1 MEFSTT
7 VKLAFMAICGLAQCA
22 DAAPKMVAHRGAGD
36 LTMPEASLPAY
47 SNAVAAACD
56 IVKLDLQHTKDGVVV
71 MGHDNT
77 LKRNMGWN
85 VAISDVT
92 YQEIY
97 EKGRFLENKAPGKER
112 IVRLDQALAI
122 VKSAPE
128 FWLDFKAKFSP
139 ELGEK
144 VLAALATA
152 GIDESRVMIA
162 TFNRPALKYFQ
173 THHPAIRRVGH
184 YSFKRDK
191 DGDAD
196 NAKAMRKVLAYRD
209 EFGLFGVNM
218 PVLAKQTRPED
229 VAFLKKN
236 GLWVSL
242 WFIQNADSA
251 KLYGPAGADAFVT
264 DHVSPVREAL
274 RGQ

>member
-1 MEFSTT
+1 MNLPTT
-7 VKLAFMAICGLAQCA
+7 AKLASVAIYCLAQCA
-22 DAAPKMVAHRGAGD
+22 AAAPKMVAHRGAGD

-47 SNAVAAACD
+47 SNAVAAASD
-56 IVKLDLQHTKDGVVV
+56 IVKLDLQCTKDGVVV
-71 MGHDNT
+71 MGHDCT
-77 LKRNMGWN
+77 LKRNMGWD
-85 VAISDVT
+85 VDISTVT
-92 YQEIY
+92 YSEIY
-97 EKGRFLENKAPGKER
+97 EKGRFLEQKSPGKER

-122 VKSAPE
+122 VKSVPE

-144 VLAALATA
+144 VLAALAAA

-184 YSFKRDK
+184 FSFKRK
-191 DGDAD
+191 NGEDAD
-196 NAKAMRKVLAYRD
+196 NSKTMQKVLAYRD
-209 EFGLFGVNM
+209 EFGLYGVNM
-218 PVLAKQTRPED
+218 PVLAKQTRVED

-242 WFIQNADSA
+242 WFIQNADFA
-251 KLYGPAGADAFVT
+251 KHYRPANADAFVT

-274 RGQ
+274 RQ

>member
-1 MEFSTT
+1 MNYSTT
-7 VKLAFMAICGLAQCA
+7 IKFTAIVLCGLAQYVV
-22 DAAPKMVAHRGAGD
+22 AAPKMVAHRGAGD

-47 SNAVAAACD
+47 SNAVAAASD

-77 LKRNMGWN
+77 LKRNMGWD
-85 VAISDVT
+85 VAISTVT

-97 EKGRFLENKAPGKER
+97 EKGRFLEGKVPGKER

-122 VKSAPE
+122 VKSVPE

-144 VLAALATA
+144 VLASLAAA

-184 YSFKRDK
+184 FSFKRDK
-191 DGDAD
+191 DGDPD
-196 NAKAMRKVLAYRD
+196 NAKAMQKVLAYRD

-242 WFIQNADSA
+242 WFVQNADFA
-251 KLYGPAGADAFVT
+251 KFYRPANADAFVT

-274 RGQ
+274 RDQ

>member
-1 MEFSTT
+1 MRFPSTAE
-7 VKLAFMAICGLAQCA
+7 LASIALCCLAQCVA
-22 DAAPKMVAHRGAGD
+22 AAPKMVAHRGAGD

-47 SNAVAAACD
+47 SNAVAAASD

-77 LKRNMGWN
+77 LKRNMGWD

-122 VKSAPE
+122 VKSVPE

-144 VLAALATA
+144 VLAALAAA

-162 TFNRPALKYFQ
+162 TFNRPALQYFQ

-196 NAKAMRKVLAYRD
+196 NAKTMRKVLDYRD

-242 WFIQNADSA
+242 WFIQNADAA
-251 KLYGPAGADAFVT
+251 KHYRPANADAFVT

-274 RGQ
+274 R